1 MTIAN
6 LSYVHFSEQS
16 AGSWRGFGCDV
27 LGLMDTPR
35 GDYPTTTF
43 LKMDEA
49 PFRVMV
55 TPGKA
60 DKLLAAGWEMTNKS
74 DYDALVAKLKDHAIP
89 LTNGS
94 AAESEQRCVSDF
106 VRFSDPAG
114 NVLEVFHGRSCP
126 AECAAPFKSPQ
137 AIEQFVTGD
146 MGLGH
151 VVLPA
156 EDQEATHLFYIDVL
170 GFGDSDDLRLTP
182 PAEGAPE
189 IRVIFM
195 HANNPRHHSV
205 ALFNGPS
212 PVGIVHMMVEVTSID
227 EVGACLDRVNA
238 AGLPLLS
245 SLGRHCNDNMLSFYV
260 FGPGGIAVEFGYDGK
275 QHDWSTFTPTV
286 STEGDFW
293 GHAYQMPPE

>member
-1 MTIAN
+1 MSIAN
-6 LSYVHFSEQS
+6 LSYLHFGEQN
-16 AGSWRGFGCDV
+16 AGSWRQFGCDV

-35 GDYPTTTF
+35 CDYPEGTF

-55 TPGKA
+55 TPGA
-60 DKLLAAGWEMTNKS
+60 EDKLLAAGWETTGKPA
-74 DYDALVAKLKDHAIP
+74 YDALLAKLEQHKIE
-89 LTNGS
+89 LTKGTE
-94 AAESEQRCVSDF
+94 AEAEQRCVSEF

-114 NVLEVFHGRSCP
+114 NVLEVFHDRNTP
-126 AECAAPFKSPQ
+126 DECAAPFQSTQ
-137 AIEQFVTGD
+137 DIARFVTDD

-156 EDQEATHLFYIDVL
+156 LNQEDTYTFYTDVL
-170 GFGDSDDLRLTP
+170 GFGDSDDLRLP
-182 PAEGAPE
+182 APAEGAPE
-189 IRVIFM
+189 MRVIFM
-195 HANNPRHHSV
+195 HADNPRHHSV

-212 PVGIVHMMVEVTSID
+212 PVGIVHMMVEVTTID

-260 FGPGGIAVEFGYDGK
+260 FGPGGIAVEFGYDGN
-275 QHDWSTFTPTV
+275 QHDWSTFTPTQ

-293 GHAYQMPPE
+293 GHAYQMPPQ